1 MSTEL
6 TALPSSFA
14 AGTTVTYRKSFDD
27 YPASEGWTLTLY
39 LAGANVT
46 PPVVAVPD
54 GDDFVVTVGADVTA
68 DGFAPGLYKYV
79 ERVSKDDEVYEVDSG
94 VVTISPDL
102 TVAGDGDEQEWVEE
116 ALAMLRAH
124 VRGRLPSG
132 MQSYSIAGR
141 TVSKLPIEEAFKLI
155 TQLETRLARLKNP
168 GRVTHT
174 IFSQFVRPGDET

>member
-1 MSTEL
+1 MSQEL

-46 PPVVAVPD
+46 QVEAVPD

-68 DGFAPGLYKYV
+68 DGFAPGLYKYA
-79 ERVSKDDEVYEVDSG
+79 ERVSKSGEVQEVETG
-94 VVTISPDL
+94 VVTVLPDL

-116 ALAMLRAH
+116 SIAALKAH
-124 VRGRLPSG
+124 IRGRLPAG

-141 TVSKLPIEEAFKLI
+141 TVSKLPLEEAMKML
-155 TQLETRLARLKNP
+155 TQLEARLERLKRP
-168 GRVTHT
+168 GKLTRTVYT
-174 IFSQFVRPGDET
+174 QFVKPGYET